1 MGQHVQVAI
10 CGKDIQFPIDRIF
23 YKQLTM
29 SGSITYTASTWERM
43 MKIYATGKVSLKEMI
58 SVKLPISDWE
68 TAFDLCTTRKALKV
82 LMYPE

>member
-1 MGQHVQVAI
+1 
-10 CGKDIQFPIDRIF
+10 
-23 YKQLTM
+23 
-29 SGSITYTASTWERM
+29 M
-43 MKIYATGKVSLKEMI
+43 MKIYATGKISLKEMI